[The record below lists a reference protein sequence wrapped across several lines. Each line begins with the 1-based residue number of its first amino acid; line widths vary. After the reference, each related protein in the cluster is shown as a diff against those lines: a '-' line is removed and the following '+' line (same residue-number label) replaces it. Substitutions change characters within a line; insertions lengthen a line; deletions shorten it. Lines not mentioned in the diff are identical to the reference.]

1 MAVPVQTW
9 GALGNMVA
17 EQREFGTKTAE
28 YLEQNEVY
36 DLFNQLL
43 RQVIVHQPTNPVK
56 FLQEQLQNRPVLTVC
71 VMGPPGISR
80 SKYCELI
87 ASEFKVRHIQVG
99 KLLKGRK
106 DAKEMVE
113 AGALVRDDLVIDLVK
128 AELAKAKA
136 TGWVLDGFP
145 RTKVQASALSLKEC
159 GFSLDKVLL
168 LSTGDNVIK
177 ERYAQ
182 KMAAAGHAPS
192 DKDELINTRL
202 QQYHRHIITIYELFK
217 NVIRQINVGSAS
229 DAASDVH
236 ATYNIIKAN
245 LHVRPFSNAPMRP
258 PRMCVVGSC
267 GSGRTTQC
275 EILAKH
281 YGIVHI
287 DLAPLL
293 RRNQKDKGQTIED
306 VPPEYISDEEL
317 CDIVGKRLNQIDCL
331 RKGWVLDGF
340 PRTRSQA
347 EFLRQSHLWPCR
359 IIHLM
364 VEEEEAV
371 SRVAHRRIDPIT
383 CMAYYKSPNSVAVRQ
398 RLVQAQHDEPDVVRQ
413 RYLMHSE
420 NVEKGLQCFANISH
434 RIRVGDNDINAV
446 SRLLIEKVD
455 QPLPTELA
463 QDSQG
468 GIE

>member
-36 DLFNQLL
+36 DLCHHLL
-43 RQVIVHQPTNPVK
+43 RQVIVHQPANPIK
-56 FLQEQLQNRPVLTVC
+56 FLQEQLQNRPVLTVS
-71 VMGPPGISR
+71 VIGPPGISR

-87 ASEFKVRHIQVG
+87 ASEFKVRHIHVG
-99 KLLKGRK
+99 KLLKARRDCKEDVDSGR
-106 DAKEMVE
+106 
-113 AGALVRDDLVIDLVK
+113 LVQDEIVIEVVK
-128 AELAKAKA
+128 AELAKAKT

-145 RTKVQASALSLKEC
+145 RTKVQASALSHKEC

-182 KMAAAGHAPS
+182 KMAATGS
-192 DKDELINTRL
+192 SGKEELINTRL

-229 DAASDVH
+229 DVASDLH
-236 ATYNIIKAN
+236 ATYEIIKSN
-245 LHVRPFSNAPMRP
+245 LHVRPYSNAPMRP
-258 PRMCVVGSC
+258 PRICVVGAC
-267 GSGRTTQC
+267 GSGRTAQC
-275 EILAKH
+275 EVMAKH
-281 YGIVHI
+281 YGIVHV
-287 DLAPLL
+287 DLPPLI
-293 RRNQKDKGQTIED
+293 RRNQKEKGQKIED
-306 VPPEYISDEEL
+306 VPPEYLSDEEL
-317 CDIVGKRLNQIDCL
+317 CDIVGRRLNEIDCQ

-359 IIHLM
+359 IIHLI
-364 VEEEEAV
+364 VEEEEVV
-371 SRVAHRRIDPIT
+371 SRVTHRRIDPIT

-398 RLVQAQHDEPDVVRQ
+398 RLVQAPHDEADIVRQ
-413 RYLMHSE
+413 RYALHSE

-434 RIRVGDNDINAV
+434 RIQVGENDINAV
-446 SRLLIEKVD
+446 SRLVIEKVD
-455 QPLPTELA
+455 DPLPTELA